1 MVTGCL
7 ALFLALGGAGYAK
20 RLVQLID
27 GSTIKKGTIQAD
39 RLSRTAQ
46 AILRGHTGPRGRTGP
61 IGPQGVPGGRGPQG
75 LLGAPGVKGDPGD
88 TGPPGPT
95 AAGVSS
101 LGAFPAATATGT
113 IHSGSASVT
122 TSAPSKLL
130 VTGWV
135 RGAGVQCSAA
145 GACVD
150 YYALYVDGDA
160 VPNTESRIL
169 AGVSSE
175 ANNDIYIS
183 GLTATLPAGNHT
195 FEIRDNPDAD
205 VASASSSD
213 VQASAIAIG
222 G

>member
-1 MVTGCL
+1 VPSRLRALRPSRATVGMVTGCL

-130 VTGWV
+130 VTVG
-135 RGAGVQCSAA
+135 SAA
-145 GACVD
+145 PAFN
-150 YYALYVDGDA
+150 AA
-160 VPNTESRIL
+160 PRERASTITRFTS
-169 AGVSSE
+169 
-175 ANNDIYIS
+175 
-183 GLTATLPAGNHT
+183 TATPCPILSRASWPGSVQKRT
-195 FEIRDNPDAD
+195 TTSTSAD
-205 VASASSSD
+205 
-213 VQASAIAIG
+213 
-222 G
+222 